1 MKPADSFVHE
11 NVQECVK
18 NGIRKKVW
26 WKKVF
31 WTQVLQAQVVNMV
44 AVRVSETYDLSTKI
58 GKMGLVGIHT
68 PTGDLISRMWPGL
81 ILQHKKF
88 KFVKCDVAMA
98 CASMLP
104 ADPLQIGVEAGS
116 IAPQDMFNP
125 ILYKA
130 VSNESMNQFQAW
142 LNIVNQTAG
151 LTGAFNQGSVVD
163 VNDPTFLGEG
173 GTNEV
178 DQFSMYYALLA
189 DSDGWRKAMPQAGLE
204 MRGLYPL
211 VFQVVSQ
218 FGSGPENSAGDAD
231 ANISVPSLTPADDQS
246 PTSNVMSVSSIQ
258 NRTMRGPSMRMP
270 AIDTTY
276 FVGLGNADTDLA
288 PAGISVSTS
297 LDKVPPAYVG
307 MIVLP
312 PARQN
317 QLYYRLKVTWTIEF
331 AGLRSAVDISNW
343 VNLERIGKLAYG
355 SDYEAQSASMSAKTG
370 MVDTA
375 GSSITKI
382 MEGS

>member
-1 MKPADSFVHE
+1 MDIKSAD
-11 NVQECVK
+11 
-18 NGIRKKVW
+18 
-26 WKKVF
+26 
-31 WTQVLQAQVVNMV
+31 TTDAAVLTDAGTEGDYMV
-44 AVRVSETYDLSTKI
+44 GFTVRVSETYDLSTKV

-88 KFVKCDVAMA
+88 RFVKCDVAMA

-104 ADPLQIGVEAGS
+104 ADPLQVGVEAGS

-142 LNIVNQTAG
+142 LNIVYQTAG
-151 LTGAFNQGSVVD
+151 LTGAFNKGSVVD
-163 VNDPTFLGEG
+163 VNDPSFVPPT
-173 GTNEV
+173 GTDEY
-178 DQFSMYYALLA
+178 DQFSMYYALLS

-218 FGSGPENSAGDAD
+218 FGSGPENNASDAD
-231 ANISVPSLTPADDQS
+231 ANISVPSLSAGSDNS
-246 PTSNVMSVSSIQ
+246 PTSKLNSVSSIS

-270 AIDTTY
+270 AIDTT
-276 FVGLGNADTDLA
+276 FFTTNTSADRNLV
-288 PAGISVSTS
+288 PGGIDVDTS

-312 PARQN
+312 PAKQN

-331 AGLRSAVDISNW
+331 SGLRSAVDISNW
-343 VNLERIGKLAYG
+343 YNLETIGKLAYG
-355 SDYEAQSASMSAKTG
+355 SDYETQSAGMSSKTG
-370 MVDTA
+370 MVDTD
-375 GSSITKI
+375 GSNITKI

>member
-1 MKPADSFVHE
+1 
-11 NVQECVK
+11 
-18 NGIRKKVW
+18 
-26 WKKVF
+26 
-31 WTQVLQAQVVNMV
+31 MV
-44 AVRVSETYDLSTKI
+44 IVRVSETYDLSTKI

-88 KFVKCDVAMA
+88 RFVSCDVAMA

-104 ADPLQIGVEAGS
+104 VDPLQVGVEAGS

-142 LNIVNQTAG
+142 LNIVHQTTG

-163 VNDPTFLGEG
+163 VNDPTFVGPT
-173 GTNEV
+173 GTPEY

-204 MRGLYPL
+204 MRRLYPL

-218 FGSGPENSAGDAD
+218 FGSGPQNSASEAD
-231 ANISVPSLTPADDQS
+231 ANISVPGLSAPTGEDKS
-246 PTSNVMSVSSIQ
+246 PTSKFGTVSSIH

-270 AIDTTY
+270 AIDTTF
-276 FVGLGNADTDLA
+276 FVTNTSTDPNLA
-288 PAGISVSTS
+288 PVNGMNVDPT

-331 AGLRSAVDISNW
+331 TGLRSAVDISNW
-343 VNLERIGKLAYG
+343 ANLESIGQFAYG
-355 SDYEAQSASMSAKTG
+355 SDYETQSATMSAKTG
-370 MVDTA
+370 MVDTD
-375 GSSITKI
+375 GSTITKI

>member
-1 MKPADSFVHE
+1 M
-11 NVQECVK
+11 
-18 NGIRKKVW
+18 
-26 WKKVF
+26 
-31 WTQVLQAQVVNMV
+31 VV
-44 AVRVSETYDLSTKI
+44 VRVSETYDLSTKVN
-58 GKMGLVGIHT
+58 KMGIVGIHT

-88 KFVKCDVAMA
+88 RFVSCDVAMA

-104 ADPLQIGVEAGS
+104 ADPLQIGIEAGA

-163 VNDPTFLGEG
+163 VNDPNFVGSN
-173 GTNEV
+173 GTTEY

-204 MRGLYPL
+204 MRHLYPL

-218 FGSGPENSAGDAD
+218 FGSGPENSAADAD
-231 ANISVPSLTPADDQS
+231 ANISVPGLEAVTAEDTS
-246 PTSNVMSVSSIQ
+246 PTSKSGSVSSVQ

-270 AIDTTY
+270 SIDTTY
-276 FVGLGNADTDLA
+276 FVSSNSSQLVLLPGGLNVD
-288 PAGISVSTS
+288 TS

-307 MIVLP
+307 LIILP
-312 PARQN
+312 PAKLN

-331 AGLRSAVDISNW
+331 TGLRSTVDVSSW
-343 VNLERIGKLAYG
+343 FNLQEIGKVAYG
-355 SDYEAQSASMSAKTG
+355 SDYESQSASMSAKTG
-370 MVDTA
+370 MVDTS

>member
-1 MKPADSFVHE
+1 
-11 NVQECVK
+11 
-18 NGIRKKVW
+18 
-26 WKKVF
+26 
-31 WTQVLQAQVVNMV
+31 MV
-44 AVRVSETYDLSTKI
+44 ADLLTGTGVTEGDYMVMVRVSETYDLSTKI
-58 GKMGLVGIHT
+58 DKMGLVGIHT

-88 KFVKCDVAMA
+88 RFVSCDVAMA

-104 ADPLQIGVEAGS
+104 ADPLQIGVEAGA

-130 VSNESMNQFQAW
+130 VSNDSMNQFQAW
-142 LNIVNQTAG
+142 LHIVQQTAG
-151 LTGAFNQGSVVD
+151 LNGAFNKGSVVD
-163 VNDPTFLGEG
+163 VNDPEFYGSNGFPEY
-173 GTNEV
+173 

-218 FGSGPENSAGDAD
+218 FGSGPENSAADAD
-231 ANISVPSLTPADDQS
+231 ANISVPGLSVEDGITI
-246 PTSNVMSVSSIQ
+246 PTSKSGSVSSVQ

-270 AIDTTY
+270 AIDTT
-276 FVGLGNADTDLA
+276 FFTTTTSTDSELV
-288 PAGISVSTS
+288 PDGFNVDTS

-307 MIVLP
+307 MIILP
-312 PARQN
+312 PARLN

-331 AGLRSAVDISNW
+331 TGLRSAVDISNW
-343 VNLERIGKLAYG
+343 WNLHTIGQLAYG
-355 SDYEAQSASMSAKTG
+355 SDYDSQSSSMSAKTG
-370 MVDTA
+370 MVDTS

>member
-1 MKPADSFVHE
+1 M
-11 NVQECVK
+11 
-18 NGIRKKVW
+18 
-26 WKKVF
+26 
-31 WTQVLQAQVVNMV
+31 VV
-44 AVRVSETYDLSTKI
+44 VRVSETYDLSTKI

-88 KFVKCDVAMA
+88 RFVECDVAMA

-104 ADPLQIGVEAGS
+104 ADPLQIGVEAGA

-163 VNDPTFLGEG
+163 VNDPSFVGED
-173 GTNEV
+173 GTAEL

-218 FGSGPENSAGDAD
+218 FGSGPENSSSDAD
-231 ANISVPSLTPADDQS
+231 ANISVPSLTVGADDHS
-246 PTSNVMSVSSIQ
+246 PTSKVTAATSSVT

-276 FVGLGNADTDLA
+276 FVSMSMTDTDIA
-288 PAGISVSTS
+288 PAGINVDTS

-312 PARQN
+312 PAKLN

-331 AGLRSAVDISNW
+331 TGLRSSVDVSNW

-355 SDYEAQSASMSAKTG
+355 TDYVSQSASMSAKTG

>member
-1 MKPADSFVHE
+1 MDIES
-11 NVQECVK
+11 
-18 NGIRKKVW
+18 
-26 WKKVF
+26 
-31 WTQVLQAQVVNMV
+31 VLLTDTGLVLAEGPHTGTGVTGDYMVV
-44 AVRVSETYDLSTKI
+44 VRVSETYDLSTKI

-88 KFVKCDVAMA
+88 RFVECDVAMA

-104 ADPLQIGVEAGS
+104 ADPLQVGVEAGS

-142 LNIVNQTAG
+142 LNIVYQTNG
-151 LTGAFNQGSVVD
+151 LTGAFNKGSVVD
-163 VNDPTFLGEG
+163 VNDPNFVGPT
-173 GTNEV
+173 GTPEY
-178 DQFSMYYALLA
+178 DQFSMYYALLS

-218 FGSGPENSAGDAD
+218 FGSGPENSASDAD
-231 ANISVPSLTPADDQS
+231 ANISVPSLSVGADDKS
-246 PTSNVMSVSSIQ
+246 PTSKLGSVSSIP

-270 AIDTTY
+270 AIDTT
-276 FVGLGNADTDLA
+276 FFTTNTSTDTALV
-288 PAGISVSTS
+288 PANINVDTS

-312 PARQN
+312 PAKQN

-331 AGLRSAVDISNW
+331 TGLRSAVDISNW
-343 VNLERIGKLAYG
+343 YNLETIGKLAYG
-355 SDYEAQSASMSAKTG
+355 SDYEAQSSKMSAKTG
-370 MVDTA
+370 MVDTD
-375 GSSITKI
+375 GSDITKI

>member
-1 MKPADSFVHE
+1 MD
-11 NVQECVK
+11 
-18 NGIRKKVW
+18 IRSVGS
-26 WKKVF
+26 
-31 WTQVLQAQVVNMV
+31 MV
-44 AVRVSETYDLSTKI
+44 DVSPMDTGLGLASGDYMVMVSVSETYDLSTKI

-88 KFVKCDVAMA
+88 RFVKCDVAMA

-104 ADPLQIGVEAGS
+104 ADPLQVGVEAGS

-142 LNIVNQTAG
+142 LNIVYQTAG
-151 LTGAFNQGSVVD
+151 LTGAFNKGSVVD
-163 VNDPTFLGEG
+163 VNDPSFVGPT
-173 GTNEV
+173 GTPEY
-178 DQFSMYYALLA
+178 DQFSMYYALLS

-218 FGSGPENSAGDAD
+218 FGSGPENSASDAD
-231 ANISVPSLTPADDQS
+231 ANISVPSLSAGADDKS
-246 PTSNVMSVSSIQ
+246 PTSKLGSVSSIQ

-270 AIDTTY
+270 AIDTT
-276 FVGLGNADTDLA
+276 FFTTNTSADRNLI
-288 PAGISVSTS
+288 PANIDVDTS

-312 PARQN
+312 PARLN

-331 AGLRSAVDISNW
+331 TGLRSAVDISNW
-343 VNLERIGKLAYG
+343 YNLETIGKLAYG
-355 SDYEAQSASMSAKTG
+355 SDYETQSSKMSSRTG
-370 MVDTA
+370 MVDTD
-375 GSSITKI
+375 GSDITKI

>member
-1 MKPADSFVHE
+1 MRTGAVPIMDTEGVP
-11 NVQECVK
+11 
-18 NGIRKKVW
+18 GI
-26 WKKVF
+26 
-31 WTQVLQAQVVNMV
+31 TGDHMV
-44 AVRVSETYDLSTKI
+44 MVRVSETYDLSTKI

-88 KFVKCDVAMA
+88 RFVKCDVAMA

-104 ADPLQIGVEAGS
+104 ADPLQVGVEAGS

-163 VNDPTFLGEG
+163 VNDPTFF
-173 GTNEV
+173 GTDGATEI

-189 DSDGWRKAMPQAGLE
+189 DSDSWRKAMPQAGLE

-218 FGSGPENSAGDAD
+218 FGSGPENSSADAD
-231 ANISVPSLTPADDQS
+231 SNISVPSLTSATGESPAS
-246 PTSNVMSVSSIQ
+246 TVASLSNVQ

-276 FVGLGNADTDLA
+276 FVSSSATNSDLV
-288 PAGISVSTS
+288 PGGINVGTS
-297 LDKVPPAYVG
+297 LSKVPPAYVG

-312 PARQN
+312 PASLN
-317 QLYYRLKVTWTIEF
+317 QLYYRLKVTWSIEF
-331 AGLRSAVDISNW
+331 TGLRSAADVSNW
-343 VNLERIGKLAYG
+343 LNLQAIGQLAYG

>member
-1 MKPADSFVHE
+1 
-11 NVQECVK
+11 
-18 NGIRKKVW
+18 
-26 WKKVF
+26 
-31 WTQVLQAQVVNMV
+31 MV

-81 ILQHKKF
+81 ILQHEKF
-88 KFVKCDVAMA
+88 RFVKCDVAMA

-104 ADPLQIGVEAGS
+104 ADPLQIGVEAGA

-163 VNDPTFLGEG
+163 VNDPNFVGAN
-173 GTNEV
+173 GTHEY

-189 DSDGWRKAMPQAGLE
+189 DSDGWRKSMPQAGLE

-231 ANISVPSLTPADDQS
+231 SNISVPGLSGEAADAS
-246 PTSNVMSVSSIQ
+246 PTSRFGTVSSIQ

-270 AIDTTY
+270 AIDTTF
-276 FVGLGNADTDLA
+276 FVNSTSTDSALL
-288 PAGISVSTS
+288 PGGINVDTS

-307 MIVLP
+307 LIILP
-312 PARQN
+312 PARLN

-331 AGLRSAVDISNW
+331 TGLRSAVDISNW
-343 VNLERIGKLAYG
+343 FNLQNIGQLAYG
-355 SDYEAQSASMSAKTG
+355 SDYESQSAKMSAKTG
-370 MVDTA
+370 MVDTT

>member
-1 MKPADSFVHE
+1 MAGPADAGLAGAGVRTTGTSPTGAGGE
-11 NVQECVK
+11 
-18 NGIRKKVW
+18 
-26 WKKVF
+26 
-31 WTQVLQAQVVNMV
+31 MV
-44 AVRVSETYDLSTKI
+44 TVRVSETYDLSTKVN
-58 GKMGLVGIHT
+58 KMGIVGIHT
-68 PTGDLISRMWPGL
+68 PSGDLISRMWPGL

-88 KFVKCDVAMA
+88 RFVKCDVAMA

-104 ADPLQIGVEAGS
+104 ADPLQVGVEAGA

-142 LNIVNQTAG
+142 LSIVQQTNNI
-151 LTGAFNQGSVVD
+151 TGAFNQGSVVD

-173 GTNEV
+173 GTPEF

-189 DSDGWRKAMPQAGLE
+189 DSDGWRKAMPQAGLV

-218 FGSGPENSAGDAD
+218 YSSAPENDAYDAGD
-231 ANISVPSLTPADDQS
+231 NISVPGLSLGTSERS
-246 PTSNVMSVSSIQ
+246 PDSQVGTFASVV

-270 AIDTTY
+270 AIDTSF
-276 FVGLGNADTDLA
+276 FVGKSTTDSALV
-288 PAGISVSTS
+288 PGGINIDSA
-297 LDKVPPAYVG
+297 LDNVPPAYVG
-307 MIVLP
+307 MIILP
-312 PARQN
+312 PAKLN

-331 AGLRSAVDISNW
+331 TGLRSAVDVSNW
-343 VNLERIGKLAYG
+343 LNLESIGQLAYG
-355 SDYEAQSASMSAKTG
+355 TDYADQSSRMTAKTG

-382 MEGS
+382 MEGA

>member
-1 MKPADSFVHE
+1 
-11 NVQECVK
+11 
-18 NGIRKKVW
+18 
-26 WKKVF
+26 
-31 WTQVLQAQVVNMV
+31 MV
-44 AVRVSETYDLSTKI
+44 AVRVSETYDLSTKVN
-58 GKMGLVGIHT
+58 KMGIVGIHT

-88 KFVKCDVAMA
+88 RFVKCDVGMA
-98 CASMLP
+98 CASVLP
-104 ADPLQIGVEAGS
+104 ADPLQVGVEAGS

-142 LNIVNQTAG
+142 LNIVQQTAG

-163 VNDPTFLGEG
+163 VNDPNFVGSNGIPEY
-173 GTNEV
+173 
-178 DQFSMYYALLA
+178 DQFSMFYALLA
-189 DSDGWRKAMPQAGLE
+189 DSDGWKKAMPQAGLE

-231 ANISVPSLTPADDQS
+231 ANISVPSLSAGDTDKS
-246 PTSNVMSVSSIQ
+246 PTSRIYAVSSVT

-276 FVGLGNADTDLA
+276 FASNTTTDKSVA
-288 PAGISVSTS
+288 PSGINIDTS

-307 MIVLP
+307 MIILP
-312 PARQN
+312 PAKQN

-331 AGLRSAVDISNW
+331 TGLRSSVDISNW
-343 VNLERIGKLAYG
+343 FNLENIGKLAYG
-355 SDYEAQSASMSAKTG
+355 TDYATQSSAMSAMTG

>member
-1 MKPADSFVHE
+1 MVM
-11 NVQECVK
+11 VK
-18 NGIRKKVW
+18 
-26 WKKVF
+26 
-31 WTQVLQAQVVNMV
+31 
-44 AVRVSETYDLSTKI
+44 VSETYDLSTKVN
-58 GKMGLVGIHT
+58 KMGLVGIHT

-104 ADPLQIGVEAGS
+104 ADPLQVGVEAGA

-142 LNIVNQTAG
+142 LSIVEQTSN

-163 VNDPTFLGEG
+163 VNDPTFQGED
-173 GTNEV
+173 GTPEY
-178 DQFSMYYALLA
+178 DQFSMYYALLS

-218 FGSGPENSAGDAD
+218 YGSGPENDAYD
-231 ANISVPSLTPADDQS
+231 VDDNISVPGLSLPVSGDRKPISQVGTYA
-246 PTSNVMSVSSIQ
+246 SVV

-270 AIDTTY
+270 AIDTTF
-276 FVGLGNADTDLA
+276 FVGKTSTDANLV
-288 PAGISVSTS
+288 PGGINVDSAV
-297 LDKVPPAYVG
+297 DKVPPAYVG
-307 MIVLP
+307 MIILP
-312 PARQN
+312 PAKLN

-331 AGLRSAVDISNW
+331 TGLRSAADVSNW
-343 VNLERIGKLAYG
+343 MNLESIGKLAYG
-355 SDYEAQSASMSAKTG
+355 SDYESQSARMTSRTG
-370 MVDTA
+370 MVDTT

>member
-1 MKPADSFVHE
+1 MKPVHSLVHK

-18 NGIRKKVW
+18 WHIIEPEGAPLTDTGV
-26 WKKVF
+26 
-31 WTQVLQAQVVNMV
+31 TEGDHMV
-44 AVRVSETYDLSTKI
+44 MVSVSETYDLSTKI

-88 KFVKCDVAMA
+88 RFVSCDVAMA

-104 ADPLQIGVEAGS
+104 ADPLQIGVEAGA

-163 VNDPTFLGEG
+163 VNDPNFVGAN
-173 GTNEV
+173 GTPEY

-218 FGSGPENSAGDAD
+218 FGSGPENSSSDAD
-231 ANISVPSLTPADDQS
+231 SNISVPGLSVEADDKS
-246 PTSNVMSVSSIQ
+246 PTSKFGSVSSIQ

-270 AIDTTY
+270 AIDTTF
-276 FVGLGNADTDLA
+276 FVTGTSTDSALL
-288 PAGISVSTS
+288 PGGINVDTS

-307 MIVLP
+307 MIILP
-312 PARQN
+312 PAKLN

-331 AGLRSAVDISNW
+331 TGLRSSVDVSNW
-343 VNLERIGKLAYG
+343 FNLQNIGQLAYG
-355 SDYEAQSASMSAKTG
+355 TDYETQSASMSAKTG

>member
-1 MKPADSFVHE
+1 
-11 NVQECVK
+11 
-18 NGIRKKVW
+18 
-26 WKKVF
+26 
-31 WTQVLQAQVVNMV
+31 MV
-44 AVRVSETYDLSTKI
+44 AGITEGDSMVMVRVSETYDLSTKVD
-58 GKMGLVGIHT
+58 KMGIVGIHT

-88 KFVKCDVAMA
+88 RFVKCDVAMA

-104 ADPLQIGVEAGS
+104 ADPLQVGVEAGS

-142 LNIVNQTAG
+142 LNIVEQTKG
-151 LTGAFNQGSVVD
+151 LTGAFNKGSVVD
-163 VNDPTFLGEG
+163 VNDPDFVDTKGS
-173 GTNEV
+173 THY

-218 FGSGPENSAGDAD
+218 FGTGPENSSADAD
-231 ANISVPSLTPADDQS
+231 ANISVPGLSLPASGDKQPIS
-246 PTSNVMSVSSIQ
+246 QVGTVSSIQ

-270 AIDTTY
+270 AVDTTY
-276 FVGLGNADTDLA
+276 FVNSSMSDSALVPDRINVDSA
-288 PAGISVSTS
+288 

-307 MIVLP
+307 MIILP
-312 PARQN
+312 PARLN

-331 AGLRSAVDISNW
+331 TGLRSAVDVSNW
-343 VNLERIGKLAYG
+343 LNLEIIGSVAYG
-355 SDYEAQSASMSAKTG
+355 SDYEVQSASMSAKTG
-370 MVDTA
+370 MVDTS
-375 GSSITKI
+375 GSTITKI